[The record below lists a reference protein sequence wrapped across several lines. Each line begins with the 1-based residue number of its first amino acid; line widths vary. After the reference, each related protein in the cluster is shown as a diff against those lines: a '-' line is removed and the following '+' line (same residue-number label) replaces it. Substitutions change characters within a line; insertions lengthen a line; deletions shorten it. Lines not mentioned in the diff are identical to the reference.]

1 MVRCRCPTGYGGPR
15 GGAAEADSLRAP
27 GGTGGRRRPCGRI
40 IPGMSD
46 LCIPRLVLAAPG
58 TGQGKTTVAAALMR
72 LLRDRGLRVAP
83 FKAGPDYVD
92 PSHHRAAAGRASRNL
107 DGWLLPPDTLRALFR
122 RAVTGDREADVAVVE
137 GMMGLFDGRSAT
149 SDEGSTARTA
159 KLLAA
164 PVVLVLDAWTMAR
177 SAAAVVR
184 GFHGFDPGL
193 PLAGVVLNRAAG
205 PGHFALCRDAIVGET
220 GVPVLG
226 WLPADAAL
234 AVPERDLGL
243 VLAGERPMDLDGLAE
258 RAAATLDVD
267 ALLAAARSAPP
278 LPGGPDPLPAPVVRG
293 RAVVAVARD
302 AAFDF
307 YYEDNLDLLRDLG
320 AELRFFSPL
329 ADARLPEGAGALY
342 LGGGYPEL
350 HAARLAANGAMRAA
364 VREFAAGGRPVYAEC
379 GGLMYL
385 GEALVDAAGA
395 RHLMAGV
402 VPGAS
407 VMRPRPTLGYREVV
421 ALRDSPVAR
430 AGDAVRG
437 HEFHYSVREAEA
449 GAAAYRRADGGGT
462 EGVVAGPRGNVL
474 ASYLHL
480 HFATEPRMAQRL
492 VSLAAGAGLASP
504 ARDPEAEDV
513 PPLARSEHR

>member
-1 MVRCRCPTGYGGPR
+1 MT
-15 GGAAEADSLRAP
+15 DLSL
-27 GGTGGRRRPCGRI
+27 
-40 IPGMSD
+40 
-46 LCIPRLVLAAPG
+46 PRLVLAAPG

-72 LLRDRGLRVAP
+72 LLRGRGLRVAP

-92 PSHHRAAAGRASRNL
+92 PSHHRVAAGRPSRNL

-122 RAVTGDREADVAVVE
+122 RAVTGDRQADVAIVE

-149 SDEGSTARTA
+149 SDEGSTAHAA

-164 PVVLVLDAWTMAR
+164 PVVLVLDVWTMAR

-205 PGHFALCRDAIVGET
+205 PGHYALCRDAVAGET

-243 VLAGERPMDLDGLAE
+243 VLAGEHAMDLDRLAE
-258 RAAATLDVD
+258 RAADTLDVD
-267 ALLAAARSAPP
+267 GLLAVARAAPP
-278 LPGGPDPLPAPVVRG
+278 LPAGPDPLPAPVGGR
-293 RAVVAVARD
+293 RAVIAVARD

-329 ADARLPEGAGALY
+329 ADARLPEDAGALY

-350 HAARLAANGAMRAA
+350 HAARLAANAQMRAA
-364 VREFAAGGRPVYAEC
+364 VRGFAAAGRPVYAEC

-385 GEALVDAAGA
+385 CDALVDAAGA
-395 RHLMAGV
+395 RHPMAGV
-402 VPGAS
+402 VHGAS
-407 VMRPRPTLGYREVV
+407 AMQPRPTLGYREVV
-421 ALRDSPVAR
+421 ALRDSPIAR
-430 AGDAVRG
+430 AGDTVRG
-437 HEFHYSVREAEA
+437 HEFHYSVREAAA
-449 GAAAYRRADGGGT
+449 GEAAYRRADGAET
-462 EGVVAGPRGNVL
+462 EGVVAGPCGNVL
-474 ASYLHL
+474 ASYLHV
-480 HFATEPRMAQRL
+480 HFATDPRMAERL
-492 VSLAAGAGLASP
+492 VAAAGPRP
-504 ARDPEAEDV
+504 AA
-513 PPLARSEHR
+513 

>member
-1 MVRCRCPTGYGGPR
+1 
-15 GGAAEADSLRAP
+15 
-27 GGTGGRRRPCGRI
+27 
-40 IPGMSD
+40 MSD
-46 LCIPRLVLAAPG
+46 LHIPRLVLAAPG

-122 RAVTGDREADVAVVE
+122 RATTGAREADVAVVE

-149 SDEGSTARTA
+149 SDEGSTAHTA
-159 KLLAA
+159 RLLAA

-177 SAAAVVR
+177 TAAAVVR
-184 GFHGFDPGL
+184 GLHTFDPAL

-205 PGHFALCRDAIVGET
+205 PGHYALCRDAIVGAT

-243 VLAGERPMDLDGLAE
+243 VLAGERPMDVERLAE

-267 ALLAAARSAPP
+267 GLLAVARAAPP
-278 LPGGPDPLPAPVVRG
+278 LPGGPDPLPAPAARG
-293 RAVVAVARD
+293 RATIAVARD

-329 ADARLPEGAGALY
+329 ADARLPEDAGALY

-350 HAARLAANGAMRAA
+350 HAARLAANTGMRAA
-364 VREFAAGGRPVYAEC
+364 VRAFAASGRPVYAEC

-385 GEALVDAAGA
+385 CEALTDAAGA
-395 RHLMAGV
+395 RHPMAGV
-402 VPGAS
+402 LPGAS
-407 VMRPRPTLGYREVV
+407 VMQPRATLGYREVV

-430 AGDAVRG
+430 AGDALRG
-437 HEFHYSVREAEA
+437 HEFHFSTREA
-449 GAAAYRRADGGGT
+449 GAGAPAYRRTDGGET
-462 EGVVAGPRGNVL
+462 EGVVAGPRDNVL

-480 HFATEPRMAQRL
+480 HFATDPRTAERL
-492 VSLAAGAGLASP
+492 VALAAEAGGPGDAALADAGTSP
-504 ARDPEAEDV
+504 A
-513 PPLARSEHR
+513 

>member
-1 MVRCRCPTGYGGPR
+1 MPR
-15 GGAAEADSLRAP
+15 LH
-27 GGTGGRRRPCGRI
+27 
-40 IPGMSD
+40 
-46 LCIPRLVLAAPG
+46 LPRLVLAAPG

-92 PSHHRAAAGRASRNL
+92 PTHHRAAAGMASRNL

-149 SDEGSTARTA
+149 SDEGSTAQTA
-159 KLLAA
+159 KLLGA
-164 PVVLVLDAWTMAR
+164 PVVLVLDVWTMAR
-177 SAAAVVR
+177 TAAAVVK
-184 GFHGFDPGL
+184 GLHTFDPAL

-205 PGHFALCRDAIVGET
+205 PGHHALCRDAILGET
-220 GVPVLG
+220 DVPVLG

-243 VLAGERPMDLDGLAE
+243 VLAGEAPLDLDRLAA
-258 RAAATLDVD
+258 RAGETLDVD
-267 ALLAAARSAPP
+267 GLLAVARAAPP
-278 LPGGPDPLPAPVVRG
+278 LPDGPDPLPAPAGER
-293 RAVVAVARD
+293 RAVIAVARD

-329 ADARLPEGAGALY
+329 ADARLPEDAGALY

-350 HAARLAANGAMRAA
+350 HAARLAANGPMRAA
-364 VREFAAGGRPVYAEC
+364 VRAFAARGRPVYAEC

-385 GEALVDAAGA
+385 SEALVDAAGT
-395 RHLMAGV
+395 RHPMAGV

-407 VMRPRPTLGYREVV
+407 AMQPRPTLGYRQVV
-421 ALRDSPVAR
+421 ALRDSPIAR
-430 AGDAVRG
+430 AGDTVRG
-437 HEFHYSVREAEA
+437 HEFHYSAREADA
-449 GAAAYRRADGGGT
+449 GEPAYRRADGAET
-462 EGVVAGPRGNVL
+462 EGVIAGPRGNVL

-480 HFATEPRMAQRL
+480 HFATDPRMAERL
-492 VSLAAGAGLASP
+492 VALAADGGAAGAGLASP
-504 ARDPEAEDV
+504 AADPEDEGRTPGEEMD
-513 PPLARSEHR
+513 R

>member
-1 MVRCRCPTGYGGPR
+1 MT
-15 GGAAEADSLRAP
+15 D
-27 GGTGGRRRPCGRI
+27 I
-40 IPGMSD
+40 D
-46 LCIPRLVLAAPG
+46 IPRLVLAAPG

-72 LLRDRGLRVAP
+72 LLRDRGMRVAP

-122 RAVTGDREADVAVVE
+122 RAVTGERAADVAVVE
-137 GMMGLFDGRSAT
+137 GMMGLFDGRSAA
-149 SDEGSTARTA
+149 SDAGSTAEAAR
-159 KLLAA
+159 LLGA
-164 PVVLVLDAWTMAR
+164 PVVLVLDVWSMAR

-184 GFHGFDPGL
+184 GFHGFDPAL

-205 PGHFALCRDAIVGET
+205 PGHYALCRDAVVGET

-226 WLPADAAL
+226 WLPADPAL

-243 VLAGERPMDLDGLAE
+243 TLAGERPMELDRLAE
-258 RAAATLDVD
+258 RAAETLDVD
-267 ALLAAARSAPP
+267 GLLAVARAAPP
-278 LPGGPDPLPAPVVRG
+278 LPAGPDPLPAPVGGR
-293 RAVVAVARD
+293 RAVIAVARD

-329 ADARLPEGAGALY
+329 ADARLPEDAGALY

-350 HAARLAANGAMRAA
+350 HAARLAANAGMRAA
-364 VREFAAGGRPVYAEC
+364 VRAFAAAGRPVYAEC

-385 GEALVDAAGA
+385 CEALVDAAGA
-395 RHLMAGV
+395 RHPMAGV

-407 VMRPRPTLGYREVV
+407 AMQPRVTLGYREVV
-421 ALRDSPVAR
+421 ALRDSPLAR
-430 AGDAVRG
+430 AGDTVRG
-437 HEFHYSVREAEA
+437 HEFHYSARESAA
-449 GAAAYRRADGGGT
+449 GEPAYRRADGAET

-474 ASYLHL
+474 ATYLHV
-480 HFATEPRMAQRL
+480 HFATDPRMAERL
-492 VSLAAGAGLASP
+492 VAAAGSRPAG
-504 ARDPEAEDV
+504 
-513 PPLARSEHR
+513 

>member
-1 MVRCRCPTGYGGPR
+1 MT
-15 GGAAEADSLRAP
+15 D
-27 GGTGGRRRPCGRI
+27 I
-40 IPGMSD
+40 D
-46 LCIPRLVLAAPG
+46 IPRLVLAAPG

-122 RAVTGDREADVAVVE
+122 RAVTGARAADVAVVE
-137 GMMGLFDGRSAT
+137 GMMGLFDGRSAV
-149 SDEGSTARTA
+149 SDEGSTAEAAR
-159 KLLAA
+159 LLAA
-164 PVVLVLDAWTMAR
+164 PVVLVLDVWTMAR

-184 GFHGFDPGL
+184 GFHGFDPAL

-205 PGHFALCRDAIVGET
+205 PGHYALCRDAVAAET

-243 VLAGERPMDLDGLAE
+243 VLAGERPMDLDRLAE

-267 ALLAAARSAPP
+267 GLLAVARGAPP
-278 LPGGPDPLPAPVVRG
+278 LPAGPDPLPAPTGER

-302 AAFDF
+302 GAFDF

-329 ADARLPEGAGALY
+329 DDARLPEDAGALY

-350 HAARLAANGAMRAA
+350 HAARLAANAGMRAA
-364 VREFAAGGRPVYAEC
+364 VRAFAAAGRPVYAEC

-385 GEALVDAAGA
+385 CEALVDAAGA
-395 RHLMAGV
+395 RHPMAGV

-407 VMRPRPTLGYREVV
+407 AMQPRPALGYREVV
-421 ALRDSPVAR
+421 ALRDSPIAR
-430 AGDAVRG
+430 AGDTVRG
-437 HEFHYSVREAEA
+437 HEFHYSVREAAA
-449 GAAAYRRADGGGT
+449 GEPAYRRADGAGT

-474 ASYLHL
+474 ASYLHV
-480 HFATEPRMAQRL
+480 HFATDPRMAERL
-492 VSLAAGAGLASP
+492 VAAAVGTRPAG
-504 ARDPEAEDV
+504 
-513 PPLARSEHR
+513 